1 MGEEKDITPISTKSN
16 DFIEGNDAGVQCAN
30 EIDHSLDQYLKDLR
44 MANKLA
50 DERQQHM
57 GQTIDQS

>member
-1 MGEEKDITPISTKSN
+1 
-16 DFIEGNDAGVQCAN
+16 
-30 EIDHSLDQYLKDLR
+30 

-57 GQTIDQS
+57 GQTID